1 MLLHS
6 HIADRRLAH
15 GAFFVCA
22 EHLPARR
29 ARMTEGDDMTTELSP
44 AADQAFNRL
53 LALRKITHDT
63 NTVTRR
69 SQNVVLQGL
78 REQDLIA
85 VAERLADHEAKFGW

>member
-1 MLLHS
+1 
-6 HIADRRLAH
+6 
-15 GAFFVCA
+15 
-22 EHLPARR
+22 
-29 ARMTEGDDMTTELSP
+29 MTTELSP
-44 AADQAFNRL
+44 AADEALNRL

>member
-1 MLLHS
+1 
-6 HIADRRLAH
+6 
-15 GAFFVCA
+15 
-22 EHLPARR
+22 
-29 ARMTEGDDMTTELSP
+29 MTTELTP
-44 AADQAFNRL
+44 AADQALNRL

>member
-1 MLLHS
+1 
-6 HIADRRLAH
+6 
-15 GAFFVCA
+15 
-22 EHLPARR
+22 
-29 ARMTEGDDMTTELSP
+29 MTTELSP

>member
-1 MLLHS
+1 
-6 HIADRRLAH
+6 
-15 GAFFVCA
+15 
-22 EHLPARR
+22 
-29 ARMTEGDDMTTELSP
+29 MTTELSP
-44 AADQAFNRL
+44 TADQAFNRL
-53 LALRKITHDT
+53 LALRKITHET